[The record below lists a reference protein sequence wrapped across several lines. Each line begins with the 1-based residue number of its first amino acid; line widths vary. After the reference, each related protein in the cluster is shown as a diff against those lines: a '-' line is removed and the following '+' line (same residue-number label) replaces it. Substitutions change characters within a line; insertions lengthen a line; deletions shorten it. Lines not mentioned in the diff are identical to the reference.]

1 MSIEIRMKWW
11 ITIEL
16 WREYVIVS
24 EKERKRIEKNFL
36 KVQDGFYKEFKEE
49 QREFNNLKK

>member
-1 MSIEIRMKWW
+1 MSVEIRMKGW

-16 WREYVIVS
+16 WREDAIVS

-36 KVQDGFYKEFKEE
+36 KVQNGFYKEFKEE